1 MENENSK
8 DDSKVAH
15 AFLEEIIS
23 VAKAEAESEKLLVSQ
38 KDAQTEKNDNIE
50 LLHFEKKEEEKSRDK
65 EENTNKQEDGE
76 NISHHSERIEHDEIE
91 HDLNLNINQNEERE
105 KEEEERKKR
114 EEEEEINRITA
125 TNEILNTNIIQTNN
139 NDINTSPDTKITKPS
154 DFLNN
159 LFSQSNN
166 NVNTV
171 NDSFDRK
178 LEELRNKIQNN
189 KSPKKQQ
196 NWAAFSPTSSLSQS
210 TSPNKKLGE
219 LFNMMGVSQTFK
231 SVNEKVPNIQ
241 PINLTQYKPILS
253 KQYNKSANETTLNQF
268 KKGIGYKLKP
278 IIISTVGPS
287 TTTNKP
293 KNENDFNLTSFIEK
307 RKKREALFSKEYF
320 NNELT
325 KFNDKLFGKG
335 FKSSNKMSLSQSRK
349 FNRLNLVI

>member
-1 MENENSK
+1 MENDNSK

-23 VAKAEAESEKLLVSQ
+23 VAKVEAETEMRLLRQ
-38 KDAQTEKNDNIE
+38 KDIESGKDNIE
-50 LLHFEKKEEEKSRDK
+50 LLHLDKKEEENNRDK
-65 EENTNKQEDGE
+65 EGNNNKQEEGE

-114 EEEEEINRITA
+114 EEEEEINRIIT
-125 TNEILNTNIIQTNN
+125 TNEILNTNVIQTNN
-139 NDINTSPDTKITKPS
+139 NDIITSPNRKINKPS

-159 LFSQSNN
+159 LSSQSNN
-166 NVNTV
+166 NANVV

-178 LEELRNKIQNN
+178 LEELRNKIQNS

-196 NWAAFSPTSSLSQS
+196 NWPAFSPTSCLSQL

-219 LFNMMGVSQTFK
+219 LFNMMGISQTFK

-241 PINLTQYKPILS
+241 PINVAQYKPILS
-253 KQYNKSANETTLNQF
+253 KRYNQSANETTLNQF

-278 IIISTVGPS
+278 VIIADVGSS

-293 KNENDFNLTSFIEK
+293 KNENNFNLTSYIEK
-307 RKKREALFSKEYF
+307 RKKRGALFSKDYF
-320 NNELT
+320 NDELT
-325 KFNDKLFGKG
+325 KFNEKLFGKG
-335 FKSSNKMSLSQSRK
+335 FKNSNKMSLSQSRK

>member
-1 MENENSK
+1 MENDNSK
-8 DDSKVAH
+8 DDSKVAR

-23 VAKAEAESEKLLVSQ
+23 VAKAEAESEKLLMSQ
-38 KDAQTEKNDNIE
+38 KDVQTEKNDNIE
-50 LLHFEKKEEEKSRDK
+50 LLHFEKKEEEKKR
-65 EENTNKQEDGE
+65 EENNKQEDGE

-105 KEEEERKKR
+105 KEEEEERKKR
-114 EEEEEINRITA
+114 EDEEESNKITA

-139 NDINTSPDTKITKPS
+139 NDINASPGTKNTKPS

-196 NWAAFSPTSSLSQS
+196 NWAAFSPTSSLSRS

-241 PINLTQYKPILS
+241 PINLAQYKPILS

-278 IIISTVGPS
+278 IILSTVGPT

-293 KNENDFNLTSFIEK
+293 KDENNFNITSFIEK

-325 KFNDKLFGKG
+325 QFNDKLFGKG
-335 FKSSNKMSLSQSRK
+335 LKSSNKMSLSQSRK